1 MIKIKKNDDLEDA
14 TLPVSSPI
22 NKPPIH
28 NNIKNDVDMIDK
40 NVEPILE
47 KKRSDLSS
55 TSEKYETNVST
66 NIITPTA
73 IITSPTTSSPIVTDL
88 TNNKRKAEE
97 ITSEIII
104 TPEIKKQKAEKT
116 VGDNFEENLVCGICQ
131 EILYKCVSLIPCLHN
146 FCAGC
151 YAEWC
156 KRSNK
161 CPACRLKVKN
171 VKKKKSCNN

>member
-1 MIKIKKNDDLEDA
+1 
-14 TLPVSSPI
+14 
-22 NKPPIH
+22 
-28 NNIKNDVDMIDK
+28 MIDK

-104 TPEIKKQKAEKT
+104 TPEIKKQK
-116 VGDNFEENLVCGICQ
+116 VSSS
-131 EILYKCVSLIPCLHN
+131 IL
-146 FCAGC
+146 
-151 YAEWC
+151 
-156 KRSNK
+156 
-161 CPACRLKVKN
+161 
-171 VKKKKSCNN
+171 